1 MKSMAKFKMWLCD
14 WLGYVFVELSLWRV
28 FSRFYALG
36 CWFYRYGE
44 DIHADHADDCQC
56 TDCGGIGYENMT
68 DDEYYSMLE
77 REVKPV
83 NILWTGFPTLPLK

>member
-56 TDCGGIGYENMT
+56 TDCGGIGYENPPTQISRNASIMLDSMG
-68 DDEYYSMLE
+68 DDL
-77 REVKPV
+77 P
-83 NILWTGFPTLPLK
+83 ILMRQVSQ